1 MPRDWTMCIVARA
14 IGDDM
19 ASKLA
24 IDTTKCGAAHASRAI
39 CSMRHYGLVPRISR
53 RMQVPR
59 DWTRCVVA
67 RAIGDARI
75 ICSSHGLKLAMIE
88 V

>member
-1 MPRDWTMCIVARA
+1 MVR
-14 IGDDM
+14 DM

-53 RMQVPR
+53 KMQVPR
-59 DWTRCVVA
+59 DWTRCLVA
-67 RAIGDARI
+67 RAIAIGDARKTG
-75 ICSSHGLKLAMIE
+75 SSHGLKLAMIE